1 MREASSRLIEMLL
14 VFFWLQ
20 NSFGIADSFVA
31 KTIQQQQ
38 QQQNSPR
45 RQSAEYCGV
54 EQQQKFYGDDSI
66 KASLQSAEIFL
77 PSSPWPNE
85 GDACELTVSSF
96 HIYNPKSDRYRSA
109 AAWRKLCPSAS
120 NENKGKFFLSIP
132 FTVQRSQP
140 NRIQSLDVTR
150 LWTLDDDP
158 LHVAAD
164 MVRDCLHF
172 QCNGDCA
179 TPSTDDAAE
188 EQILLSSLSESFTAY
203 RDFCKTYLI
212 PFIPKRDNKNIR
224 FKCRLVATI
233 GTSGAKCPQYHI
245 DQVPVR
251 WIQTF
256 VGPGVEL
263 VVGNKGVQW
272 DAFQTANGEDDDDD
286 DDAPIEMEKVSWTPE
301 ERNRQLVDPNLA
313 NVYQVQEGKAVLML
327 GNEWNNY
334 VSSVHS
340 SKGAQVQPVLHKS
353 PIISS
358 TTQPRVLLT
367 QDILLD
373 E

>member
-1 MREASSRLIEMLL
+1 MREASSRLKEAL
-14 VFFWLQ
+14 VLFFWLQ
-20 NSFGIADSFVA
+20 NAFWIADSFVTT
-31 KTIQQQQ
+31 TIQQ

-45 RQSAEYCGV
+45 RQSAQYYYGV
-54 EQQQKFYGDDSI
+54 EQQPKFCGDNTI
-66 KASLQSAEIFL
+66 KGNLQGTEVFV
-77 PSSPWPNE
+77 PSSSWPNE
-85 GDACELTVSSF
+85 GDACCELSSF
-96 HIYNPKSDRYRSA
+96 HIYNPISDIDQSA

-120 NENKGKFFLSIP
+120 NENNGNFFLSIP
-132 FTVQRSQP
+132 FTVQRSRP

-164 MVRDCLHF
+164 MVRECVHF
-172 QCNGDCA
+172 QCDGDCA
-179 TPSTDDAAE
+179 TPSTDDAAK
-188 EQILLSSLSESFTAY
+188 EQILLSSLSESLITY

-212 PFIPKRDNKNIR
+212 PFIPKRDNNNIR

-272 DAFQTANGEDDDDD
+272 DAFQTANGEDDDDS
-286 DDAPIEMEKVSWTPE
+286 PIEMEKVSWTPE
-301 ERNRQLVDPNLA
+301 ERNRQLLDPNLA
-313 NVYQVQEGKAVLML
+313 NVYRVQEGTAVLML

-334 VSSVHS
+334 VTSVHS
-340 SKGAQVQPVLHKS
+340 SKGAQIQPVVHKS

-367 QDILLD
+367 QDILFD
-373 E
+373 